1 MLRLRHESFNGT
13 EGEVPE
19 VVLFNSHDRSSAYK
33 LYTGVL
39 RFACENGLVVQAA
52 DFGSFSIR
60 HSRSR
65 DLFAQVQSATARIME
80 EVPAIMDRIEAW
92 KSTILPMAVQLDFAR
107 EAMELKPNPNIPFS
121 WLLTARREEDMTR
134 PDASRDLWA
143 SFNCVQESLLRGGQ
157 TGRNERG
164 RRVTTRPVKAV
175 EADLR
180 VNRKLWALAENYAN
194 N

>member
-1 MLRLRHESFNGT
+1 
-13 EGEVPE
+13 
-19 VVLFNSHDRSSAYK
+19 
-33 LYTGVL
+33 VL

-60 HSRSR
+60 HSGSR
-65 DLFAQVQSATARIME
+65 DLFARVREATARIMD
-80 EVPAIMDRIEAW
+80 EVPAIMNRIEVW
-92 KSTILPMAVQLDFAR
+92 KGTILPRSAQLDFAR

-121 WLLTARREEDMTR
+121 WLLTARREEDMTL
-134 PDASRDLWA
+134 PDASRDLWK
-143 SFNCVQESLLRGGQ
+143 SFNCVQEALLRGGQ

-175 EADLR
+175 DADLR
-180 VNRKLWALAENYAN
+180 INRQLWALAENYAN